1 MNRLRLE
8 AWGSTRRVIRRGV
21 ALLTIGAAGRVL
33 WYAAV
38 DAFILYVF
46 GNPAPS
52 PGRNRRDPAGPA
64 QRPGTGAGAEA
75 AEPAPWARTDEGRPA
90 SHRAA

>member
-1 MNRLRLE
+1 MSRLRLE
-8 AWGSTRRVIRRGV
+8 GGGSTRRVIRRGV
-21 ALLTIGAAGRVL
+21 ALLTIGAVGRVL

-52 PGRNRRDPAGPA
+52 PRTDRRDPAGPA
-64 QRPGTGAGAEA
+64 PVSGNGNGAVQ
-75 AEPAPWARTDEGRPA
+75 PAPRARTDEGRPGFR
-90 SHRAA
+90 RAA

>member
-1 MNRLRLE
+1 MNGLRLE
-8 AWGSTRRVIRRGV
+8 AGGSTRRLIRRGV

-46 GNPAPS
+46 GNPAP
-52 PGRNRRDPAGPA
+52 PPRIDRRDPAGAAPV
-64 QRPGTGAGAEA
+64 PGTDTGAVQ
-75 AEPAPWARTDEGRPA
+75 PAPRARTDKGRPGLRRVA
-90 SHRAA
+90 